1 MCTKVLSRA
10 AIAWFP
16 IFLASCSSSRILTIR
31 DVDVRA
37 PTRSSAVSRA
47 AVDLRIQDKVGK
59 SNLVHR
65 NQGLS
70 SVELT
75 LPDGF
80 LANFRRTIATS
91 LTYSGIPIAD
101 DAKKQVGA
109 VFDQCEVNY
118 DLQSA
123 GTMLVGIWN
132 AQVSILVLTKERGT
146 QDVQSYRY
154 SGSARETN
162 FWGWSDAEKA
172 FMNAYAQAVNNI
184 DWNEVLNGSSNPLRS
199 SRWVQPPQLGNNPSP
214 QPDLSAARARLNML
228 LRERQNLESQ
238 KAQAQQSLSLYERT
252 SSTNGGLIG
261 SQTSLIRTYQMQ
273 IDQKNNEINL
283 LILQLGNR

>member
-1 MCTKVLSRA
+1 VYEKSLAKITA
-10 AIAWFP
+10 AWLLF
-16 IFLASCSSSRILTIR
+16 FLASCSSNRILTVR
-31 DVDVRA
+31 DVDILTPVRNN
-37 PTRSSAVSRA
+37 PVSQA

-70 SVELT
+70 SMELM
-75 LPDGF
+75 LPDDF
-80 LANFRRTIATS
+80 LANFQKAMAAS
-91 LTYSGIPIAD
+91 LTNSGVPIAS

-123 GTMLVGIWN
+123 GTMVVGIWN
-132 AQVSILVLTKERGT
+132 ANASILILTKDRGT
-146 QDVQSYRY
+146 EDIQRFRY